1 VDLLVKGQVINVK
14 AEMIVYNA
22 EYLRW
27 DILDRVGTF
36 LYAAADE
43 AYTLVKNVTLP
54 EDYEDGKYFY
64 VNGRF
69 VLNENWKPYVSTEE
83 RMAQL
88 EAQNEMLLNCV
99 LEMSEIIY
107 A

>member
-1 VDLLVKGQVINVK
+1 MDLLVKKKAISVK
-14 AEMIVYNA
+14 AEQIVYNA
-22 EYLRW
+22 EAMHW
-27 DILDRVGTF
+27 DVLDGVGTF
-36 LYAAADE
+36 LYAAADDGSV
-43 AYTLVKNVTLP
+43 LVKNVTLP

>member
-1 VDLLVKGQVINVK
+1 MDLLVKKKAISVK
-14 AEMIVYNA
+14 AEQIVYNA

-27 DILDRVGTF
+27 DILDGVGTF

-83 RMAQL
+83 RIAQL
-88 EAQNEMLLNCV
+88 EAQNRLLMLCIMD
-99 LEMSEIIY
+99 MSEIIY